1 MRSTLDDVNFDQ
13 KYLGWSAAVL
23 AASVHESAA
32 SEENSMGRAFGQ
44 RGSLKASG
52 PRAFTLIELLVVIA
66 VIALLIGLL
75 LPAIGKARKSA
86 RVALCSSNMR
96 QIGVGLQNYASDSK
110 GWLGVFSWQPHTSLS
125 VYPDL
130 NNASSAYH
138 AHNNQAVETER
149 NLCGD
154 SAATQPPVVDRML
167 SRNYSYLPLVYGG
180 YLADGLP
187 SRPVVC
193 PDDRDA
199 ITWQRNYSGSSTSAA
214 DITAGTADPDPFASA
229 SFHRF
234 LAFWSTYQIVPAAW
248 SNQTG
253 IGALSQGDQAV
264 EDNHL
269 FYYMYDFPFQS
280 FFNTTMDKVTFPS
293 SKVYLFDLFDRH
305 MAKRT
310 IFHAYPDAKQPLVF
324 FDGSVNTKRTGDANP
339 GWNPL
344 NPTSSLPTY
353 YYYTPSP
360 GEPPTLSGGPSDPVI
375 GYYRWTRCGIRGVDY
390 GGGEV
395 LWRH

>member
-1 MRSTLDDVNFDQ
+1 MIYVT
-13 KYLGWSAAVL
+13 
-23 AASVHESAA
+23 AA
-32 SEENSMGRAFGQ
+32 SEETSMGRALGQ
-44 RGSLKASG
+44 TGRSEAKG
-52 PRAFTLIELLVVIA
+52 PGGRAFTLIELLVVIA
-66 VIALLIGLL
+66 IIALLIGLL

-86 RVALCSSNMR
+86 RVTLCSSNMR

-110 GWLGVFSWQPHTSLS
+110 GWLGVFSWQPRTSPS
-125 VYPDL
+125 SYTDL
-130 NNASSAYH
+130 NNASSAYL
-138 AHNNQAVETER
+138 AHNNQAVDIER
-149 NLCGD
+149 HVCGD
-154 SAATQPPVVDRML
+154 STATQPPVMDRML

-187 SRPVVC
+187 NRAVVC

-199 ITWQRNYSGSSTSAA
+199 IIWQRNFSGRSTSAS
-214 DITAGTADPDPFASA
+214 DIMVGTDDPDPGASI

-248 SNQTG
+248 SSQTG
-253 IGALSQGDQAV
+253 IGALSQGTEPT

-269 FYYMYDFPFQS
+269 LYYMYSFPQQS

-293 SKVYLFDLFDRH
+293 NKVYLFDLFDRH

-324 FDGSVNTKRTGDANP
+324 FDGSVNTKRTGDSNQ
-339 GWNPL
+339 GWDPL
-344 NPTSSLPTY
+344 NPTGSLPTR

-360 GEPPTLSGGPSDPVI
+360 GEPPTLSGAASDPVI
-375 GYYRWTRCGIRGVDY
+375 GYYRWTRCGIRGVDF

-395 LWRH
+395 QWRH